1 MPSNPLKPAARQ
13 AKRRAWHAQRPGKHP
28 SRFSGIKSARSP
40 EGTCATSYEFNSDRS
55 TDGINPVQELTGS
68 TPKAIDLTLHYV
80 SVNADVL
87 RALFESAV

>member
-1 MPSNPLKPAARQ
+1 MPSNPLKPAARH
-13 AKRRAWHAQRPGKHP
+13 ASHRAWHGQRPGKHP
-28 SRFSGIKSARSP
+28 GRFSGIKSARSP

-68 TPKAIDLTLHYV
+68 TPKAIDLTLRYV
-80 SVNADVL
+80 SVNVDVL

>member
-1 MPSNPLKPAARQ
+1 MSSIPLKPSK
-13 AKRRAWHAQRPGKHP
+13 AKASHRAWHGQRPGRHP
-28 SRFSGIKSARSP
+28 TRFSGIKSARSP